1 MMRIQRTLD
10 VRFGPLMLC
19 IVALFTS
26 LAADTA
32 SAASELRV
40 EETNGAVKLQ
50 LQNKWQTP
58 SKGMSLTL
66 PAVVSTGEDGSISLR
81 QDDTTVSVA
90 SNTAL
95 EFYADAESGS
105 LLQRVVQ
112 NQGSAFYD
120 VAPRSSSKLR
130 VETPYLVAVIKG
142 TEFDVTIADETT
154 SVALFEGQLQIE
166 ALDIA
171 EVVQLVAGQ
180 IARRHKNDPH
190 ITILNMEDGEPVAQS
205 DARTDAQSSDSK
217 DSDPKSGDGVDATS
231 TVTTRIEDTV
241 GDLDA
246 SIGVDAGVGVGAAG
260 VDVGVKTSV
269 GLADGSLGAEL
280 NLSAELLAT
289 PLELDVGLDTSLG
302 DTELD
307 VDLAAGDLTLDVGA
321 DLGLGDTG
329 IDVDLGAGDLTL
341 DVGADLGLGDTG
353 IDVDLGAGDV
363 TLDLGAD
370 DGTLDVEL
378 DLGIDEVPVV
388 EVEISADTVVDL
400 VPDLRDLL
408 GL

>member
-1 MMRIQRTLD
+1 
-10 VRFGPLMLC
+10 
-19 IVALFTS
+19 
-26 LAADTA
+26 
-32 SAASELRV
+32 
-40 EETNGAVKLQ
+40 
-50 LQNKWQTP
+50 
-58 SKGMSLTL
+58 MSLTL
-66 PAVVSTGEDGSISLR
+66 PAVVSTGDDGSISLR
-81 QDDTTVSVA
+81 QDETTVSVA

-190 ITILNMEDGEPVAQS
+190 ITVLNMEDGEPVAQS
-205 DARTDAQSSDSK
+205 DARATDNRSSGQ
-217 DSDPKSGDGVDATS
+217 KSGDGGDATA
-231 TVTTRIEDTV
+231 TVTTRIEEKV
-241 GDLDA
+241 GD
-246 SIGVDAGVGVGAAG
+246 IDAGVGVDAG
-260 VDVGVKTSV
+260 IGVGVKTGV
-269 GLADGSLGAEL
+269 GLAAGSLGAEL
-280 NLSAELLAT
+280 NLGAELLAT
-289 PLELDVGLDTSLG
+289 SLELDVGLDTSLG

-307 VDLAAGDLTLDVGA
+307 VGLA
-321 DLGLGDTG
+321 
-329 IDVDLGAGDLTL
+329 AGDLTL

>member
-1 MMRIQRTLD
+1 MMRIQRTPD
-10 VRFGPLMLC
+10 VRFGPLVLC
-19 IVALFTS
+19 IMALFTS

-171 EVVQLVAGQ
+171 EVVQLAAGQ

-190 ITILNMEDGEPVAQS
+190 ITVLNMEDGEPVAQS
-205 DARTDAQSSDSK
+205 DARATDNRSSGQ
-217 DSDPKSGDGVDATS
+217 KSGDGNDATA
-231 TVTTRIEDTV
+231 TVTTRIEEKV
-241 GDLDA
+241 GD
-246 SIGVDAGVGVGAAG
+246 IDAGVGVDAG
-260 VDVGVKTSV
+260 IGVGVKTGV
-269 GLADGSLGAEL
+269 GLAAGSLGDEL
-280 NLSAELLAT
+280 NLGAELLAT
-289 PLELDVGLDTSLG
+289 
-302 DTELD
+302 
-307 VDLAAGDLTLDVGA
+307 
-321 DLGLGDTG
+321 
-329 IDVDLGAGDLTL
+329 
-341 DVGADLGLGDTG
+341 
-353 IDVDLGAGDV
+353 
-363 TLDLGAD
+363 
-370 DGTLDVEL
+370 
-378 DLGIDEVPVV
+378 
-388 EVEISADTVVDL
+388 
-400 VPDLRDLL
+400 
-408 GL
+408 